1 MLRTI
6 IIDDEP
12 HIRDT
17 LSKLIMLCCPQ
28 LEIVGEAS
36 GVASGILKI
45 REAHPDLV
53 FLDLNL
59 NDGSDYELLHRLQP
73 VNFKVIFISA
83 FGRRTAQA
91 FKLSN
96 IAFLTKPFNPVE
108 LIEAV
113 KMAEESDVSDL
124 FFCLRALEA
133 NIADAKTR

>member
-6 IIDDEP
+6 IIADEP

-17 LSKLIMLCCPQ
+17 LSKMITLCCPMI
-28 LEIVGEAS
+28 EIVGEAK
-36 GVASGILKI
+36 GLASGISKI

-59 NDGSDYELLHRLQP
+59 NDGTGYELLHRFQP
-73 VNFKVIFISA
+73 VDFKVIFIIGFDRKTS
-83 FGRRTAQA
+83 QA
-91 FKLSN
+91 FRLSN

-113 KMAEESDVSDL
+113 IMAEESDVKDL
-124 FFCLRALEA
+124 SLCLEALEA
-133 NIADAKTR
+133 NIAGTKM

>member
-17 LSKLIMLCCPQ
+17 LSKMITLCCPKI
-28 LEIVGEAS
+28 EIVGEAT
-36 GVASGILKI
+36 GVATGISKI
-45 REAHPDLV
+45 LEAHPDLV

-59 NDGSDYELLHRLQP
+59 DDGNGYELLDRLQP
-73 VNFKVIFISA
+73 VDFKVIFISA
-83 FGRRTAQA
+83 FGRKTAQA

-96 IAFLTKPFNPVE
+96 IAFLMKPFDPVE

-113 KMAEESDVSDL
+113 KMAEESDVKDL
-124 FFCLRALEA
+124 SLCLEALEE
-133 NIADAKTR
+133 NIRGVSY